1 MEGVRM
7 RLVTGA
13 VTVLT
18 MAACPALANEAF
30 IAQLTNKAA
39 MTEQSSANSAKTM
52 LSAAML
58 ALPLQPKAI
67 NSPVANAANA
77 AAHTSAVT
85 QISSNNVAAVSQTG
99 GGNAS
104 SIMQHGSGNQA
115 MVTQRHR
122 SAITF
127 IALPLLA

>member
-1 MEGVRM
+1 M

-30 IAQLTNKAA
+30 IAQLTTRATAA
-39 MTEQSSANSAKTM
+39 EQSAANSAKTM

-58 ALPLQPKAI
+58 ALPVQPKAV
-67 NSPVANAANA
+67 NSPVVNATPAAANA
-77 AAHTSAVT
+77 
-85 QISSNNVAAVSQTG
+85 SSVIQVGANNVATVSQTG

-104 SIMQHGSGNQA
+104 SIMQHGNGNQA
-115 MVTQRHR
+115 TVTQRH
-122 SAITF
+122 
-127 IALPLLA
+127 

>member
-1 MEGVRM
+1 M

-13 VTVLT
+13 VTWLT
-18 MAACPALANEAF
+18 ITLLTAAACPALANEAF

-39 MTEQSSANSAKTM
+39 TTEQSSAISAKTM

-58 ALPLQPKAI
+58 ALPLQPKAL
-67 NSPVANAANA
+67 VANAANA
-77 AAHTSAVT
+77 ATNTSAVT
-85 QISSNNVAAVSQTG
+85 QIGTNNIAAVSQTG

-115 MVTQRHR
+115 MVTQRH
-122 SAITF
+122 
-127 IALPLLA
+127 